1 MSEKE
6 KPRLVDLALVT
17 GLSGS
22 GKSTVAK
29 CFEDLGYHCVDNL
42 PASLLRAFLLDP
54 LQHVAQVDRVAVVTD
69 VRAPGITQDLPG
81 LLAQT
86 DPEKLRLQVIF
97 LYASDE
103 TLVRRF
109 SETRRR
115 HPLGKHQTLI
125 DAIREE
131 RALMS
136 EIRGLADVTFD
147 TTEWSI
153 HEVRRQIYD
162 RFGTEDSS
170 SPMLVTWLTSFGF
183 KYGVPYGTDLLFDV
197 RFLANPYFEP
207 ELREL
212 CGRDA
217 KVLDFLRRDDEF
229 AELLVRLRDFLLY
242 LLPRYETENRSYLS
256 VSIGCTGGKH
266 RSVAICERLSAEL
279 ADEGLSCRIDHRD
292 IDREVNS

>member
-6 KPRLVDLALVT
+6 QPRRVDLALVT

-42 PASLLRAFLLDP
+42 PASLLRQFLLDP

-69 VRAPGITQDLPG
+69 VRAPGIAQDLPG
-81 LLAQT
+81 LLAET
-86 DPEKLRLQVIF
+86 DPEKLRLQVVF
-97 LYASDE
+97 LEASDE

-115 HPLGKHQTLI
+115 HPLGGHQTLI

-136 EIRGLADVTFD
+136 DIRGLADVTFD
-147 TTEWSI
+147 TSDWSI
-153 HEVRRQIYD
+153 HEARRQIYD
-162 RFGTEDSS
+162 RFGTGDPLSTT
-170 SPMLVTWLTSFGF
+170 LVTWLTSFGF
-183 KYGVPYGTDLLFDV
+183 KHGVPYGTDLLFDV
-197 RFLANPYFEP
+197 RFLANPYFDP

-212 CGRDA
+212 NGRDPR
-217 KVLDFLRRDDEF
+217 VLDFLQRDEEF
-229 AELLVRLRDFLLY
+229 SELLERLRDFLLY
-242 LLPRYETENRSYLS
+242 LLPRYEKENRSYLS

-266 RSVAICERLSAEL
+266 RSVAICERLAEEL
-279 ADEGLSCRIDHRD
+279 ADEGLNCRIDHRD
-292 IDREVNS
+292 IDRS

>member
-1 MSEKE
+1 LSEKE
-6 KPRLVDLALVT
+6 KPRLVELALVT

-22 GKSTVAK
+22 GKSTVGK

-54 LQHVAQVDRVAVVTD
+54 LQHVAQVDRVAVITD
-69 VRAPGITQDLPG
+69 VRAPGIAQDLPA
-81 LLAQT
+81 LLAQI
-86 DPEKLRLQVIF
+86 DPDELRLQIVF
-97 LYASDE
+97 LEASDE

-115 HPLGKHQTLI
+115 HPLGGEQTLI
-125 DAIREE
+125 GAIREE
-131 RALMS
+131 RALMRD
-136 EIRGLADVTFD
+136 IRGLADVTFD
-147 TTEWSI
+147 TSEWSI

-162 RFGTEDSS
+162 RFATEDSLR
-170 SPMLVTWLTSFGF
+170 PRLVTWLTSFGF

-197 RFLANPYFEP
+197 RFLANPYFDP

-212 CGRDA
+212 NGRNE
-217 KVLDFLRRDDEF
+217 KVLDFLQRDDEF
-229 AELLVRLRDFLLY
+229 PELLTRLKDFLLY
-242 LLPRYETENRSYLS
+242 LLPRYQTENRSYLS

-279 ADEGLSCRIDHRD
+279 ADEGMNCRIDHRD
-292 IDREVNS
+292 IDRS

>member
-1 MSEKE
+1 LSEKE
-6 KPRLVDLALVT
+6 KPRLVELALVT

-22 GKSTVAK
+22 GKSTVGK

-54 LQHVAQVDRVAVVTD
+54 LQHVAQVDRVAVITD
-69 VRAPGITQDLPG
+69 VRAPGIAQDLPA
-81 LLAQT
+81 LLAQI
-86 DPEKLRLQVIF
+86 DPDELRLQIVF
-97 LYASDE
+97 LEASDE

-115 HPLGKHQTLI
+115 HPLGGEQTLI
-125 DAIREE
+125 GAIREE
-131 RALMS
+131 RALMRD
-136 EIRGLADVTFD
+136 IRGLADVTFD
-147 TTEWSI
+147 TSEWSI

-162 RFGTEDSS
+162 RFATEDSL
-170 SPMLVTWLTSFGF
+170 SPRLVTWLTSFGF

-197 RFLANPYFEP
+197 RFLANPYFDP

-212 CGRDA
+212 NGRNE
-217 KVLDFLRRDDEF
+217 KVLDFLQRDNEF
-229 AELLVRLRDFLLY
+229 PELLTRLKDFLLY
-242 LLPRYETENRSYLS
+242 LLPRYQTENRSYLS

-279 ADEGLSCRIDHRD
+279 ADEGMNCRIDHRD
-292 IDREVNS
+292 IDRS